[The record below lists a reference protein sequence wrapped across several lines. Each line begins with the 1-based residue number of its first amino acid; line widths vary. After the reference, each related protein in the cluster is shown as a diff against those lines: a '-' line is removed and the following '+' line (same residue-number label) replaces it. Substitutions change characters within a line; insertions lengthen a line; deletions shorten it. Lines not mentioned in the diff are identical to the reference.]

1 MFVRKKFVGLNLID
15 LEEQTR
21 LGNTLVIAEAI
32 AASTVRQA
40 NNGSLVS
47 RPAISL
53 AEMLFGFLQEN
64 FQFFFRHLPMI
75 SKAIQMS
82 PDLAS
87 TQHLYLVAR
96 LVEKKGGFSRGL
108 PSTTNVRQLHVV
120 SFQTC
125 SPEHNHGFFRWT
137 KAWPSSGRRWLAG

>member
-1 MFVRKKFVGLNLID
+1 MAKILILLRFLKVVLRIEFCSENVVVLHWID
-15 LEEQTR
+15 LEAR
-21 LGNTLVIAEAI
+21 SGLGNTLVIAEAI

-87 TQHLYLVAR
+87 TQHLYFVAR
-96 LVEKKGGFSRGL
+96 LVEKKGRLFPR
-108 PSTTNVRQLHVV
+108 PPKHHQCSTT
-120 SFQTC
+120 SCCIF
-125 SPEHNHGFFRWT
+125 SDMF
-137 KAWPSSGRRWLAG
+137 A

>member
-1 MFVRKKFVGLNLID
+1 MRIEFCSENVFSLHWID
-15 LEEQTR
+15 LEAR
-21 LGNTLVIAEAI
+21 SGLGNTLVIAEAI

-87 TQHLYLVAR
+87 TQYLYLVAR

-125 SPEHNHGFFRWT
+125 SPEHKHGFFHWC
-137 KAWPSSGRRWLAG
+137 KACVS